1 MKPTA
6 RTFSKFLAIAALGF
20 LVASCGRGSKPS
32 AKKAPGGDDAAVD
45 IFALQEE
52 VQKLLDDAQKAG
64 MAKLAAPQ
72 LDRAKS
78 QAEDGDQALEAGK
91 EADARKKYVAAR
103 KSLKSFLADVDKRKA
118 ALEKVAPLR
127 KDLEA
132 AKKKAEAAKA
142 DSNAKDAYQAAL
154 QTYKQA
160 LEELDKAGTA
170 ADVERTSARLQQAKR
185 EIEAAI
191 EAAEENARYR
201 KLAER
206 QKKEAETWKAK
217 AQERKADEVA
227 PDSWLAAVQSEADAA
242 DWFERGDFRAAAD
255 YYKSTAQLF
264 VAALQAV
271 DRKDELAKAE
281 AEAAER
287 EKAYL
292 EGLKAAEGGAGDLDP
307 SRVELEPTEPS
318 VGVKPPPVEA
328 VAPPPGPAEAA
339 PATATIEV
347 FENYDPSAYP
357 QELDAEDEAFLELN
371 YRSLVDSGLIQYDP
385 ASNAV
390 RLEYAVGTDFK
401 KDAIVLNPATK
412 VEYES
417 ALRLVDTRKLSPEE
431 RKKQSP
437 FVFSGNTIGFIAI
450 PVPFRFYVRIEYTM
464 QILVMDRTGTFT
476 AIVMLDRARRDRG
489 YAAQWLNV
497 GVLRDGVP
505 QVGGAPGKYAGPAD
519 LWFAK
524 TRPVPMLV
532 EFRMPD
538 PKKGGDPT
546 KSGRLT
552 VTYDAGAAEAI
563 STSAALKNYQAGL
576 VAFQWSR
583 TKFEVR
589 DLLVTGILDKKGA
602 VEILRK
608 KLGKPKAP
616 GSEKPS
622 APASKKPAP
631 KPKPAPAEEP
641 AGGDEESASGGE
653 EPGAPSGEAPA
664 ETKAASPS
672 SAKKAPGGDFDF

>member
-1 MKPTA
+1 MKRTS
-6 RTFSKFLAIAALGF
+6 RTFSGFLAIAALG
-20 LVASCGRGSKPS
+20 LLAASCGRGSKPA
-32 AKKAPGGDDAAVD
+32 AKRPAGGEDATVD

-52 VQKLLDDAQKAG
+52 VQKLLDDAEKGG
-64 MAKLAAPQ
+64 MAKLAASQ

-78 QAEDGDQALEAGK
+78 QAEDGDQALEEGK

-103 KSLKSFLADVDKRKA
+103 KSLKSFLADLEKRKA
-118 ALEKVAPLR
+118 ALEKIAPLR

-132 AKKKAEAAKA
+132 TKKKAEAAKA
-142 DSNAKDAYQAAL
+142 DANAKDAYEAAL

-160 LEELDKAGTA
+160 VEELDKAATA
-170 ADVERTSARLQQAKR
+170 ADVERATVRLQQAKR
-185 EIEAAI
+185 EIEAAV
-191 EAAEENARYR
+191 EAAQENARYR

-217 AQERKADEVA
+217 AQEKKADEAA
-227 PDSWLAAVQSEADAA
+227 PDAWLAAVQSEADAA

-271 DRKDELAKAE
+271 DRERALAKAE

-292 EGLKAAEGGAGDLDP
+292 ESLRAAEGGAGELDP
-307 SRVELEPTEPS
+307 SRVELEPSEAGS
-318 VGVKPPPVEA
+318 GALKLPPAEA
-328 VAPPPGPAEAA
+328 LPPQPGPPEAA
-339 PATATIEV
+339 PATATIEL
-347 FENYDPSAYP
+347 FENYDPSAYT

-401 KDAIVLNPATK
+401 KDAIVLNPGTK

-417 ALRLVDTRKLSPEE
+417 ALRIVDTRKLSPEE

-437 FVFSGNTIGFIAI
+437 FVFSGNTIGFIAL
-450 PVPFRFYVRIEYTM
+450 PVPFRFYVRVEYTM

-489 YAAQWLNV
+489 YAAQWLSV

-532 EFRMPD
+532 EYRMPD

-563 STSAALKNYQAGL
+563 STTVALKNYQAGL

-602 VEILRK
+602 VEILRR
-608 KLGKPKAP
+608 KLGKPKP
-616 GSEKPS
+616 SGSEKPS
-622 APASKKPAP
+622 EPAAKKPA
-631 KPKPAPAEEP
+631 
-641 AGGDEESASGGE
+641 AGS
-653 EPGAPSGEAPA
+653 PSG
-664 ETKAASPS
+664 
-672 SAKKAPGGDFDF
+672 AKKEPGGDFDF